1 MREEPLRISGCQ
13 QFLAILYKKGIFMRE
28 QWFYWFMLF
37 SFPIAAI
44 VISFLSINNK
54 LYTVGNTA
62 SKVIDLHMDQI
73 ATSDTEILIW
83 LENTLP
89 DKNRYQQAL
98 HRVIENENVRTKYL
112 TYPRNMIE
120 KGERSECVTDHE
132 RMHHV

>member
-1 MREEPLRISGCQ
+1 
-13 QFLAILYKKGIFMRE
+13 
-28 QWFYWFMLF
+28 MLF